1 MDISTKISW
10 SSLLEEYFKEL
21 GEKCYCY
28 SYLHKKAEAVYSF
41 RRTFIDLPVIV
52 GSTIAGTLSIGNSA
66 IFGEQNEQIAGMC
79 IGSLSLVVG
88 ILNTIGSY
96 YGWGKRAEIHRL
108 SSIEYGKLYR
118 FLSLELSIPREQRI
132 ECSDLLKITRDTYE
146 RLIEISPLIPQYILD
161 DFKKR
166 FADDKYKDISKPAE
180 ANGLERIDIYS
191 GTPKPSFSM
200 TRSFKKVIKEAETK
214 NETEPIALSIK
225 TPKVSSPDDVS
236 VDDTDLVVAGVGDD
250 IV

>member
-1 MDISTKISW
+1 MDISTKIQW

-41 RRTFIDLPVIV
+41 RRTFIDLPVII
-52 GSTIAGTLSIGNSA
+52 GSTLAGTLSIGNSA
-66 IFGEQNEQIAGMC
+66 LFGEENEQMAGVA

-96 YGWGKRAEIHRL
+96 YAWGKRAETHRI
-108 SSIEYGKLYR
+108 SSIEFGKLYR
-118 FLSLELSIPREQRI
+118 FLSLELSVPREQRMA
-132 ECSDLLKITRDTYE
+132 CSDLLKITRDTYE
-146 RLIEISPLIPQYILD
+146 RLMEISPLIPQHILD

-166 FADDKYKDISKPAE
+166 FADVKYEGISKPAE

-191 GTPKPSFSM
+191 GTPKLKL
-200 TRSFKKVIKEAETK
+200 TQSFKKVVKDEEEK
-214 NETEPIALSIK
+214 NERVSDDAPRPILSIQ
-225 TPKVSSPDDVS
+225 TPKVVSPEDIDVS
-236 VDDTDLVVAGVGDD
+236 DMVGD
-250 IV
+250 VV